1 MLNYELY
8 THIQKKE
15 KKRKIQVR
23 DHPTINLRI
32 NIPVLSLR

>member
-8 THIQKKE
+8 THIQKK
-15 KKRKIQVR
+15 KIQVR

-32 NIPVLSLR
+32 NIPVLS